1 MKFVTS
7 LFLLVAVC
15 ACSSMVATRRRAQAN
30 SDETTA
36 EHLYKVAFI
45 DTIKRSSRIVVV
57 QHFFKF
63 DLYDVDAH
71 KSLIP
76 EEVVYESQEL
86 DTKQKDDLLAAIRAM
101 PEQVKEWETACMFEP
116 HHRIE
121 FYFNSGEVS
130 PMEICFRCQQV
141 QWSGSAMR
149 PPLAFLGTIAS
160 FFERVGFVTRRDRDD
175 WSAMA
180 KAHLEQ

>member
-1 MKFVTS
+1 MKLVTS
-7 LFLLVAVC
+7 LFLLVAIC
-15 ACSSMVATRRRAQAN
+15 ACSSTVATRNEARAI
-30 SDETTA
+30 SDEISG
-36 EHLYKVAFI
+36 EHLYKMAFI
-45 DTIKRSSRIVVV
+45 DAIRRSNRIVVV
-57 QHFFKF
+57 QHSFKF
-63 DLYDVDAH
+63 DLYDVEAH

-76 EEVVYESQEL
+76 EEVVYQSREL
-86 DTKQKDDLLAAIRAM
+86 DTKQKDDLLATMKAM
-101 PEQVKEWETACMFEP
+101 PEKVQEWETMCIFEP

-121 FYFNSGEVS
+121 FYLDSGEVS
-130 PMEICFRCQQV
+130 SMEICFRCQQV

-160 FFERVGFVTRRDRDD
+160 FFERVGLATRRSRDD